1 MSHVPPSGRRLTGS
15 ALAALWPQ
23 DAPDDVRA
31 LLDADPRLRADK
43 NAALDLAL
51 EEYCRLAEA
60 GEAPD
65 AEEYCARF
73 PTFGQSLLRAIQVQE
88 YLAANPS
95 LLEEKETVPW
105 PVPGETFLGFRL
117 LRELGRGAFARVF
130 LAAEPDLGDR
140 LVAVKVSPHG
150 AAEAQTLGR
159 LDHPNVVKVY
169 AVRKDERSGLT
180 AVCMPYLGGA
190 TLLGVLTSFEKGRPR
205 QARVILDAARAALG
219 RDLAGDRPAPLP
231 LLETGSYAEGVCL
244 VGLQLAEALAF
255 LHARDIFHRD
265 LKPSN
270 VLLCP
275 DGRPMLLDFNL
286 SADPRA
292 ARERLGGTLPYM
304 SPEQVRATFDLER
317 PAEPV
322 SARSDLFSLGVILFE
337 LLTGR
342 QPFGAVPPGVP
353 TAEDAADLLARQE
366 LGVAPVRRL
375 CPEVTPGLARVI
387 DRCLAADRDR
397 RPTDAAEVA
406 AALRRDLA
414 WHRRALRRLRHHP
427 RKLGAAAALAL
438 ALAVSGAGYLAARPP
453 YAERMLSQARAAYA
467 AGDNDTALE
476 RAGRALAAAPGSAE
490 AHFLRGRAHQ
500 RRNEPGLARDDYE
513 QADLLGTDGR
523 ASAALGYVLTQG
535 ANHPAAIDAYNR
547 ATERGFATAE
557 VYNDMAYSQMRVGDP
572 ATRYAEADASLRQ
585 ALAIKPRLSAAHHN
599 RLCVLKHDLLPRAKG
614 PGLLALSRPPRL
626 VEVSE
631 LLANALDGAPESVE
645 LHEDAAEVCA
655 AAGTYLPGWDDAAVS
670 HLERAVALGLT
681 LPRERPEGKLYARL
695 WGRPR
700 VVALR
705 LIRREA
711 GSNPPT
717 RRLVDPLADLPPV
730 P

>member
-1 MSHVPPSGRRLTGS
+1 MSHVPPSGRRLSGS

-23 DAPDDVRA
+23 DAPGDVRA

-43 NAALDLAL
+43 DAALDLAL

-73 PTFGQSLLRAIQVQE
+73 PTFGQSLLRAIQVQD

-95 LLEEKETVPW
+95 LLEEKGTVPW

-117 LRELGRGAFARVF
+117 LRELGRGTFARVF

-219 RDLAGDRPAPLP
+219 RDLLGDRPAPLP

-244 VGLQLAEALAF
+244 VGLQLAETLAF

-317 PAEPV
+317 AGEPLD
-322 SARSDLFSLGVILFE
+322 ARSDLFSLGVILYE

-366 LGVAPVRRL
+366 MGVATVRRL
-375 CPEVTPGLARVI
+375 CPEATPGLARVI
-387 DRCLAADRDR
+387 DRCLAPDRDR
-397 RPTDAAEVA
+397 RPADAAEVA
-406 AALRRDLA
+406 AILRRDLA
-414 WHRRALRRLRHHP
+414 WRRRALRRVRHHP
-427 RKLGAAAALAL
+427 RKLVAAAALAL

-453 YAERMLSQARAAYA
+453 YAERMLQEARAAYA
-467 AGDNDTALE
+467 AGDTDAALE
-476 RAGRALAAAPGSAE
+476 RVGRALDAAPDSAA
-490 AHFLRGRAHQ
+490 AHFLRGRIYQ
-500 RRNEPGLARDDYE
+500 RRDNPGLA
-513 QADLLGTDGR
+513 QAGYAKADSLSHDGR
-523 ASAALGYVLTQG
+523 GAAGLGYLLTS
-535 ANHPAAIDAYNR
+535 ARNHKRAIAAYETAIK
-547 ATERGFATAE
+547 EGFATPE
-557 VYNDMAYSQMRVGDP
+557 VYNDLAFSQIKEGS
-572 ATRYAEADASLRQ
+572 YGQAEANLRL
-585 ALAIKPRLSAAHHN
+585 ALALDPHLSAARHN
-599 RLCVLKHDLLPRAKG
+599 RLCLLK
-614 PGLLALSRPPRL
+614 PGLLPPQPRRL
-626 VEVSE
+626 AEVGDI
-631 LLANALDGAPESVE
+631 LAQALDEAPESIE
-645 LHEDAAEVCA
+645 LHQDAAEVCA
-655 AAGTYLPGWDDAAVS
+655 AAGAFVPGWDDIALS
-670 HLERAVALGLT
+670 HLERAVELGLT
-681 LPRERPEGKLYARL
+681 LPREKPDKLYERL
-695 WGRPR
+695 WDRPR

-705 LIRREA
+705 QIQRQA
-711 GSNPPT
+711 SSDQPT
-717 RRLVDPLADLPPV
+717 RRLVDPLVNLP
-730 P
+730 